1 MASASPDVEEQLRT
15 LDIKI
20 GMLKREYEQYFLG
33 TRPREPSMLRGEV
46 QKIVVILT
54 NTAFN
59 NTALKFRFSS
69 LCSRYQALRRQW
81 DENLRKIEAGT
92 YERHRFKAA
101 LRKPGAGAH
110 ASANPDA
117 VSQQSDDLFQN
128 YMDTRLACGQDV
140 KAISRE
146 KLESVINK
154 QRAKLRE
161 KFGDDSGFS
170 FKVAVKD
177 GRATLK
183 AIRS

>member
-1 MASASPDVEEQLRT
+1 MASASPDVAEQLRT

-20 GMLKREYEQYFLG
+20 GMLKRESEQYCLG
-33 TRPREPSMLRGEV
+33 PRPREPSMLRGEV

-92 YERHRFKAA
+92 YQRHRFKAG
-101 LRKPGAGAH
+101 LRSGPSAPTGSGGAPA
-110 ASANPDA
+110 P
-117 VSQQSDDLFQN
+117 QPDDLFQS
-128 YMDTRLACGQDV
+128 YMDARLACGQDV

-146 KLESVINK
+146 KLDQVINK

-161 KFGDDSGFS
+161 KFGDDSGFR

-183 AIRS
+183 AVRS